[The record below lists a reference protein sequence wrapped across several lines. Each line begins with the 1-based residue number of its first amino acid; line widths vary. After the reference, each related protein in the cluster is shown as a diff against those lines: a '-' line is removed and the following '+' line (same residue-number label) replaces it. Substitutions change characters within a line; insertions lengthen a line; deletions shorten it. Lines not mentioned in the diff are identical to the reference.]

1 MGDSGNDP
9 GKRVLAIGERESA
22 LDGSPA
28 VNFMECYLLLWD
40 RSVFG
45 EQTSEDVYAA
55 SGCYYGITQPLMV
68 V

>member
-1 MGDSGNDP
+1 M
-9 GKRVLAIGERESA
+9 AIGERESA